1 MGSYIYLQRYNKNG
15 ELAISKKVFQTVG
28 EESLRNIDGLL
39 KKEAKVEKSK
49 PTVVVIIKNNKLSYK
64 FNLLLDKNVSK
75 EIIQEQIIRQLNN
88 NLLNHCDNVPYEV
101 SFNYIEVKEKK

>member
-39 KKEAKVEKSK
+39 KS
-49 PTVVVIIKNNKLSYK
+49 
-64 FNLLLDKNVSK
+64 
-75 EIIQEQIIRQLNN
+75 
-88 NLLNHCDNVPYEV
+88 C
-101 SFNYIEVKEKK
+101 